1 MESNLT
7 LKIIEAKNDLDN
19 NLKEFLKQYS
29 TENDSIQIQLLIND
43 LLSKHTNVIN
53 IINNSIGQTHQEYD
67 FYYNKD
73 IRNDYVATIESFLP
87 VSFKISELIDIIVK
101 KHNLLVIQKTENKY
115 ITIQKLINSFS
126 SKENRKKLVNEFTSR
141 NININGFNQKFKR
154 VKNKELRLQ
163 LYIGIPLLVAS
174 VILIFSGE
182 YFLGKPFNG
191 IQLIMLKALI
201 ALTISIVGSSL
212 IEGSVKTNWT
222 IQKGLTIRAIGWVAV
237 FLLIYFL
244 NPANPGDVH

>member
-7 LKIIEAKNDLDN
+7 LKIIEAKDKLDN
-19 NLKEFLKQYS
+19 NLKEFLIKYN
-29 TENDSIQIQLLIND
+29 TEADSKNIQLLINE
-43 LLSKHTNVIN
+43 LLSEHTNVIN

-67 FYYNKD
+67 FYYNAD
-73 IRNDYVATIESFLP
+73 IKNDYVATIESFLP
-87 VSFKISELIDIIVK
+87 ISFKISELINAIIK
-101 KHNLLVIQKTENKY
+101 KHNLLEVQQTENKY
-115 ITIQKLINSFS
+115 ITIQKLVNSFS
-126 SKENRKKLVNEFTSR
+126 SKENREKFLNEFISR

-163 LYIGIPLLVAS
+163 LYIGIPMLLAS
-174 VILIFSGE
+174 VALIFSGE